1 MGNLL
6 EHTEADTNT
15 APWREPPG
23 LSVKDTDVTAD
34 VIKQTCSVTGGSLN
48 PAETDPNAGVTWAGL
63 TPSRPHVDPQSGEWI
78 LNAWDVECIAV
89 GAGILGAGGGGNPNV
104 GRVRAREA
112 VSPWLSWSTG
122 RSPTH
127 CVIVCVHCEAGFFL
141 RVCIPPF
148 PVFSAF
154 FRQKNK
160 VPWFKLVIFLFNPPP
175 PPSPSSFSSSSQP

>member
-1 MGNLL
+1 MKAVGTLL
-6 EHTEADTNT
+6 EPTEADTNT

-127 CVIVCVHCEAGFFL
+127 CVIVCVHCEAGLVCVFAFASSCVFRFFPSKKQSPMVQACYL
-141 RVCIPPF
+141 PF
-148 PVFSAF
+148 
-154 FRQKNK
+154 
-160 VPWFKLVIFLFNPPP
+160 
-175 PPSPSSFSSSSQP
+175 